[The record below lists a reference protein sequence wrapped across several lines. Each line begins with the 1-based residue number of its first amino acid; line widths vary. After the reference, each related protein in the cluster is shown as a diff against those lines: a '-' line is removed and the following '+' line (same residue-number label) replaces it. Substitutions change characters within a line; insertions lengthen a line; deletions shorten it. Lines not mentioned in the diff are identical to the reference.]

1 MRRLIFA
8 TFLLAATFATAT
20 AQDNAASSNNTND
33 IPNMG
38 RAPSQPDGIG
48 RLDLRVVDEDGN
60 PVKGVRADLK
70 STRLN
75 GFLCESW
82 NWTDARGVAV
92 LPPLHMG
99 RLQLTLKA
107 KGFETIKLNIPAS
120 DLNQPVRVTLVRK
133 S

>member
-1 MRRLIFA
+1 MRRLIIA
-8 TFLLAATFATAT
+8 SLLLVSAFG
-20 AQDNAASSNNTND
+20 AASAQTNGGND

-38 RAPSQPDGIG
+38 RAPKQADGVG

-60 PVKGVRADLK
+60 PVQGVRADLK
-70 STRLN
+70 SRRSD

-99 RLQLTLKA
+99 NLTLKLSA
-107 KGFETIKLNIPAS
+107 KGFETQTIQVNAAS
-120 DLNQPVRVTLVRK
+120 LDQPVRVVLHSK
-133 S
+133 

>member
-1 MRRLIFA
+1 MRKLIIA
-8 TFLLAATFATAT
+8 TLLVASAFG
-20 AQDNAASSNNTND
+20 AASAQNND

-38 RAPSQPDGIG
+38 RAPKQADGIG
-48 RLDLRVVDEDGN
+48 RLDLRIVDADGN
-60 PVKGVRADLK
+60 PVQGVRADLLSK
-70 STRLN
+70 RSG

-99 RLQLTLKA
+99 KLTLKLSA
-107 KGFETIKLNIPAS
+107 KGYQTQKVEIDAAS
-120 DLNQPVRVTLVRK
+120 LDQPIRLVLQKK

>member
-1 MRRLIFA
+1 MRRLIIA
-8 TFLLAATFATAT
+8 SLLLISAFG
-20 AQDNAASSNNTND
+20 AASAQNNE

-38 RAPSQPDGIG
+38 RAPKQADGVG
-48 RLDLRVVDEDGN
+48 RLDLRVVDEDGR
-60 PVKGVRADLK
+60 PVEGVRADLQSK
-70 STRLN
+70 RTG

-99 RLQLTLKA
+99 KLSLKLSA
-107 KGFETIKLNIPAS
+107 KGYQTQNIQVDS
-120 DLNQPVRVTLVRK
+120 GSLDQPVRIVLHKK

>member
-1 MRRLIFA
+1 MRRLLIA
-8 TFLLAATFATAT
+8 TLLLVSAFG
-20 AQDNAASSNNTND
+20 AASAQNNNNE

-38 RAPSQPDGIG
+38 RAPKQADGVG
-48 RLDLRVVDEDGN
+48 RLDLRVVDENGD
-60 PVKGVRADLK
+60 PVQGVRADLESK
-70 STRLN
+70 RSG

-99 RLQLTLKA
+99 KLTLKLSA
-107 KGFETIKLNIPAS
+107 KGYQTQKIEVDAAS
-120 DLNQPVRVTLVRK
+120 LDQPVRIVLQKK

>member
-1 MRRLIFA
+1 MRKLIIA
-8 TFLLAATFATAT
+8 SLLLVSAFG
-20 AQDNAASSNNTND
+20 AASAQTGQGND

-38 RAPSQPDGIG
+38 RAPKQADGVG

-70 STRLN
+70 SRRGD

-99 RLQLTLKA
+99 NLTLKLSA
-107 KGFETIKLNIPAS
+107 KGFETQTIQVNAS
-120 DLNQPVRVTLVRK
+120 NLDEPVRVVLHSK
-133 S
+133 

>member
-1 MRRLIFA
+1 MRKLIIA
-8 TFLLAATFATAT
+8 SLLVASAFG
-20 AQDNAASSNNTND
+20 AASAQTGQAQGND

-38 RAPSQPDGIG
+38 RAPKQADGIG
-48 RLDLRVVDEDGN
+48 RLDLRVVDENGD

-70 STRLN
+70 SRRGD

-99 RLQLTLKA
+99 NLTLKLSA
-107 KGFETIKLNIPAS
+107 KGFETQTVQVNAS
-120 DLNQPVRVTLVRK
+120 DLDQPIRVVLHGK
-133 S
+133 

>member
-1 MRRLIFA
+1 MRKLIIA
-8 TFLLAATFATAT
+8 TLLVASAFG
-20 AQDNAASSNNTND
+20 AASAQNNGGSD

-38 RAPSQPDGIG
+38 RAPKQADGVG
-48 RLDLRVVDEDGN
+48 RLDLRVVDADGN
-60 PVKGVRADLK
+60 PVKGVRADLQ
-70 STRLN
+70 SERSG

-99 RLQLTLKA
+99 KLTLKLSA
-107 KGFETIKLNIPAS
+107 KGFQTQKIQVDAGSLDEPL
-120 DLNQPVRVTLVRK
+120 RVVLQRK

>member
-1 MRRLIFA
+1 MRKLIIA
-8 TFLLAATFATAT
+8 TLLVASAFG
-20 AQDNAASSNNTND
+20 AASAQTDSE

-38 RAPSQPDGIG
+38 RAPKQADGVG
-48 RLDLRVVDEDGN
+48 RLDLRVVDQDGN
-60 PVKGVRADLK
+60 PVQGVRADLQSK
-70 STRLN
+70 RSG

-99 RLQLTLKA
+99 KLTLKLSA
-107 KGFETIKLNIPAS
+107 KGFQTQKIEVDAAS
-120 DLNQPVRVTLVRK
+120 LDQPVRIVLQKK